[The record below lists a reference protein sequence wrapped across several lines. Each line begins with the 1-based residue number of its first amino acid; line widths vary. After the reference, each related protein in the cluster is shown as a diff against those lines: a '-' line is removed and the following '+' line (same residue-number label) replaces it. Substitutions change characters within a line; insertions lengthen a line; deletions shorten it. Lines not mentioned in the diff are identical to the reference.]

1 MLDVSDS
8 LALDASRIADASGVK
23 IVIDPNQ
30 LVGFEAVLELAAQSI
45 VSRSGAAS
53 AMDWVLYGGED
64 HSFLATFAAGE
75 VPKRL
80 QGNWS
85 GGKRI
90 WGFSWRQS
98 PRAQGWDSV
107 RREAQS

>member
-45 VSRSGAAS
+45 VSRSGA
-53 AMDWVLYGGED
+53 G
-64 HSFLATFAAGE
+64 
-75 VPKRL
+75 
-80 QGNWS
+80 
-85 GGKRI
+85 
-90 WGFSWRQS
+90 
-98 PRAQGWDSV
+98 
-107 RREAQS
+107 

>member
-45 VSRSGAAS
+45 VSRSEAAS

-75 VPKRL
+75 VPRGFKVI
-80 QGNWS
+80 GEVAKGS
-85 GGKRI
+85 GVCLGENTLE
-90 WGFSWRQS
+90 
-98 PRAQGWDSV
+98 PRGWDSV